1 MQFLAFKYKILMGMV
16 LDQKH
21 PYAFHSS
28 SLLITITTTN
38 QLVYKVI
45 VLVLTPSVSIV
56 TTKQTI
62 SASNTIK
69 PKLYNKK
76 KAYFL
81 NDTLILYIE
90 WEITTNTDS
99 IVDDFRNLIKPISI
113 NNWFLM
119 YRET

>member
-1 MQFLAFKYKILMGMV
+1 MGMV
-16 LDQKH
+16 VDQKH

-28 SLLITITTTN
+28 SLFITITTTN

-45 VLVLTPSVSIV
+45 VLVLTPSVSTV
-56 TTKQTI
+56 TTKRAI

-81 NDTLILYIE
+81 NETLILYIE
-90 WEITTNTDS
+90 REITTITDS
-99 IVDDFRNLIKPISI
+99 IVDDFRNLIEPISI
-113 NNWFLM
+113 NN
-119 YRET
+119 